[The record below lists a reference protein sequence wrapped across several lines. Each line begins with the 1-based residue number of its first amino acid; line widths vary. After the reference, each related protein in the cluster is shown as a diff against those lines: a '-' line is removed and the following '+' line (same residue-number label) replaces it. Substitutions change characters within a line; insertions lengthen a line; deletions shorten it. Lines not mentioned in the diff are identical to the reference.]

1 MAQQKKEVKEEVEE
15 EVKPKVTLIDRDS
28 LIKRRYRHGMITTT
42 VGRSFG
48 IKSIDPKTMLL
59 TRGSAFL
66 PAFTD
71 FMDEP
76 SPDKIGNP
84 EISDF
89 IKDVVC
95 LSVTSLNLVKKSLEE
110 CTEEETP
117 LEVLDLDEMVEIFS
131 AVMEMV
137 SSEDEI
143 EEWSFLPESTEES

>member
-1 MAQQKKEVKEEVEE
+1 MAQQKKEVKEEVIEE
-15 EVKPKVTLIDRDS
+15 EPQKVTLIDRDS
-28 LIKRRYRHGMITTT
+28 LLKRRYRTGVITTT
-42 VGRSFG
+42 MGRSFE

-66 PAFTD
+66 PAFQD

-76 SPDKIGNP
+76 EPEKIGNP
-84 EISDF
+84 EISEF

-95 LSVTSLNLVKKSLEE
+95 QTVTSLKLVNKPLDD

-137 SSEDEI
+137 STEDEK
-143 EEWSFLPESTEES
+143 EEWSFLPTTIEEE